1 MTLLDIS
8 SVSKYFGDRLLLEN
22 CCFSIGEGQHLGL
35 VGVNG
40 CGKTTLFKIIAGT
53 ENYDSGEIFKN
64 KLTKIGFMEQF
75 ILGDKNISAYEHLL
89 EVFSDVI
96 EMENQL
102 EELNK
107 QIDSNPDNIDELIEK
122 QHNIIEQFEARGGLT
137 YKSRARS
144 ALLGLGF
151 SEDQLSQKVSTLS
164 GGQAAKVQLAK
175 LLLSGAN
182 LLLLDEPTNHLDIKA
197 TEWLE
202 EFLRSFSGSFI
213 VISHDRY
220 FLDKVCGGIIE
231 LENRKTTYYAGGYTR
246 YFNKKKENA
255 EIEMRHYVNAKA
267 EIERLEGSV
276 TKLKSFNREKS
287 IKAAESKIKH
297 IERLEKDLV
306 KPENGPDSIHFNFG
320 VKNQCG
326 NDVIVTDNLTLY
338 YEDKLIFKDV
348 NINIY
353 KGERVFLLGANG
365 CGKSSLFKI
374 LAGRQ
379 AGSRGIFRTGS
390 MVDVGYF
397 DQVQA
402 GLNLSSS
409 VINEVWNMYPKMTET
424 QVRNALA
431 AFLFRGD
438 DVFKEVA
445 SLSGGE
451 RARLAILKLMLS
463 QDNFLLLDEP
473 TNHLDIGSREMLE
486 TALDNYEGT
495 LFVISHDRYFINKLA
510 NRIYSMENFGVT
522 NYDGNYDYYI
532 ERRQNQF
539 VKNETAKIEV
549 RVSSGANSYKAEKEQ
564 RAAERRRLS
573 RIKKLEEEIERAEND
588 IAELNEKLSNPELS
602 SDYEKI
608 MELNGEIEKR
618 TANLDSFLEEWTE
631 LCEN

>member
-22 CCFSIGEGQHLGL
+22 CCFSIGEGQHLGF

-53 ENYDSGEIFKN
+53 EGYDSGEIFKN

-75 ILGDKNISAYEHLL
+75 ILGDKNLSAYDQLL
-89 EVFSDVI
+89 EVFSDVE
-96 EMENQL
+96 EMEKQL
-102 EELNK
+102 EIINRK
-107 QIDSNPDNIDELIEK
+107 IDQNPDNIDELIEK
-122 QHNIIEQFEARGGLT
+122 QHQLREQFEARDGLT

-151 SEDQLSQKVSTLS
+151 TEEQLSQKVSTLS

-202 EFLRSFSGSFI
+202 EFLRSFGGAFI

-220 FLDKVCGGIIE
+220 FLDRVCGGIIE
-231 LENRKTTYYAGGYTR
+231 LENRKTTYYSGGYTK
-246 YFNKKKENA
+246 YFSKKKENA
-255 EIEMRHYVNAKA
+255 EIVMRHYINAKS

-287 IKAAESKIKH
+287 IKAAESKMKH
-297 IERLEKDLV
+297 IERLERDLV
-306 KPENGPDSIHFNFG
+306 KPESGPDSIHFNFA

-326 NDVIVTDNLTLY
+326 NDVLITDNLTLY
-338 YEDKLIFKDV
+338 YGDKLIFENV

-353 KGERVFLLGANG
+353 KSERVFLLGSNG

-379 AGSRGIFRTGS
+379 AGSRGIFRLGS
-390 MVDVGYF
+390 MVDAGYF

-409 VINEVWNMYPKMTET
+409 VINEIWDMYPKMTET
-424 QVRNALA
+424 EVRNALA

-438 DVFKEVA
+438 EVFKEVSA
-445 SLSGGE
+445 LSGGE

-463 QDNFLLLDEP
+463 QDNLLLLDEP
-473 TNHLDIGSREMLE
+473 TNHLDISSREMLE
-486 TALDNYEGT
+486 NALDSYEGT
-495 LFVISHDRYFINKLA
+495 LFIISHDRYFINKLA
-510 NRIYSMENFGVT
+510 NRIYVMENSAVEQ
-522 NYDGNYDYYI
+522 YDGNYDDYI
-532 ERRQNQF
+532 EKKQLEKPEAAIK
-539 VKNETAKIEV
+539 KNENKN
-549 RVSSGANSYKAEKEQ
+549 SGANSYKAEKEQ
-564 RAAERRRLS
+564 RAAERKRLS
-573 RIKKLEEEIERAEND
+573 RIKKLEEEIEKAEND
-588 IAELNEKLSNPELS
+588 IESLGKKLADPELS
-602 SDYEKI
+602 SNYEEI
-608 MELNGEIEKR
+608 MRINGEIEKR
-618 TANLDSFLEEWTE
+618 TADLDLFLEEWTE
-631 LCEN
+631 LCEG